1 MDWDFYL
8 DLVFYICVCVC
19 VVSYIV
25 LIIAK
30 SKQKKRISNI
40 AECVMWWLVIPI
52 VMPFRAKKTG
62 LIKKQIFSWL
72 LILISPVALYAYLI
86 LFVLIILSYDF
97 SVKLKYEDLP
107 IKTHHDIALL
117 TEISN
122 FPEVEYLDNSF
133 ISKRTSISFKFKNQK
148 EIETLIQKL
157 DNKILKSENI
167 FWSKDKLYHD
177 KDKEQYGCEDV
188 YRMVRG
194 WDTLYV
200 QGPRGIKVNN
210 VQVEIT
216 IGRKEINLIYSTNCA
231 PEYLDFYSNCD
242 SLSALF
248 GVKFPKYKIGN
259 LWYSESSDTKI
270 CDATLVL
277 ENKPSKSL
285 INSIKSNPDW
295 ENDGDGRYFT
305 YKHNKSGKYWSEFVC
320 IDPNSRLVEFR
331 GEKNY

>member
-1 MDWDFYL
+1 MDWGVYL
-8 DLVFYICVCVC
+8 ALSNFMCIITF
-19 VVSYIV
+19 VVSLIV
-25 LIIAK
+25 LLVAK
-30 SKQKKRISNI
+30 ARKNKRIANI
-40 AECVMWWLVIPI
+40 AECVMWWVTISFVL
-52 VMPFRAKKTG
+52 PFRAKKTG
-62 LIKKQIFSWL
+62 LIKKQIYSWFLTLFSPLSW
-72 LILISPVALYAYLI
+72 YTCLI
-86 LFVLIILSYDF
+86 LFLIMVLNDHSI
-97 SVKLKYEDLP
+97 KLNYEDLP
-107 IKTHHDIALL
+107 VKTHHDIGLL

-122 FPEVEYLDNSF
+122 FPEVEYLDNSS
-133 ISKRTSISFKFKNQK
+133 ISKQASISFKFKNQEEVEELMSKLEK
-148 EIETLIQKL
+148 EA
-157 DNKILKSENI
+157 LKGENI
-167 FWSKDKLYHD
+167 FWSKDSLHNEEK
-177 KDKEQYGCEDV
+177 KELYGCDPV
-188 YRMVRG
+188 YRMTRG

-200 QGPRGIKVNN
+200 QGPTGVKENN

-277 ENKPSKSL
+277 ENKPNKSF

-295 ENDGDGRYFT
+295 AEDNNGRYYT
-305 YKHNKSGKYWSEFVC
+305 YKHDKSGKYYLEFVC
-320 IDPNSRLVEFR
+320 IDPNSRLIVFR